1 MNESQNTKQRRI
13 TLYEEVWSEPVT
25 TVAERYGVSDNGLR
39 KRCKA
44 LNIPL
49 PPVGYWAK
57 VRAGKPVADRP
68 PLPPYDETI
77 LSYESYEYELD
88 IPKVQKQKRAGRLEL
103 LDLDELTVE
112 QLTNMHDFD
121 MLAPGSLDVLTDW
134 CNGLTVPGRIQ
145 DYDVLISKHKSEME
159 YRKERD
165 KEHPFKDDG
174 ITLWRPF
181 EKVKYRSNEAVIPI
195 TVSDRQINRAYRIVD
210 TILKA
215 FCQLK
220 CSFSVDRGDR
230 DNISITLLSTVVSF
244 NVSECKTKRR
254 HLIDSNKLQDL
265 RPLYEEV
272 YDGRLQINWQIR
284 KSGYYYGSDK
294 THFIYLNF
302 IDRSNNLLENQI
314 SAMILEVYKHCC
326 NNEISNVLEHKKRTL
341 KFEQEKNE
349 QLATELAKKL
359 QKREEEKRA
368 RKEIL
373 INDLYKHSKNWFK
386 RERLLRYADELE
398 NYLITY
404 EKTEKVG
411 LLQEYIRLVRENAEK
426 YNPISQIIETMYAIE
441 LQEDD

>member
-1 MNESQNTKQRRI
+1 MSESQNTKQIRMK
-13 TLYEEVWSEPVT
+13 LYEEVWSEPVT

-77 LSYESYEYELD
+77 LSYESYEYEQG
-88 IPKVQKQKRAGRLEL
+88 IPKVQKQKRAGSLEL

-134 CNGLTVPGRIQ
+134 CNGLTVPVRIQ

-165 KEHPFKDDG
+165 KEYPFKDDG
-174 ITLWRPF
+174 INLWRPF
-181 EKVKYRSNEAVIPI
+181 EKVKYRSNEAVIPV

-215 FCQLK
+215 FRQLK

-244 NVSECKTKRR
+244 DVHECKTKRR
-254 HLIDSNKLQDL
+254 HLIDSKYLQDL

-272 YDGRLQINWQIR
+272 YDGRLQINWQIS

-294 THFIYLNF
+294 THLVNLTF
-302 IDRSNNLLENQI
+302 IDKSNNLLENQI
-314 SAMILEVYKHCC
+314 SAMILEVYKYCC
-326 NNEISNVLEHKKRTL
+326 NNEISNVLDHKNRTL
-341 KFEQEKNE
+341 QYEQEKNE
-349 QLATELAKKL
+349 RLAMELAETQ
-359 QKREEEKRA
+359 QKREEEKQA
-368 RKEIL
+368 LKEVF
-373 INDLYKHSKNWFK
+373 INNISEHANNWFK
-386 RERLLRYADELE
+386 HERLSRYADELE
-398 NYLITY
+398 THLASCSD
-404 EKTEKVG
+404 EKTVL
-411 LLQEYIRLVRENAEK
+411 LLQEYIRLVRDNADK
-426 YNPISQIIETMYAIE
+426 CNPLSHILDEMRAID
-441 LQEDD
+441 LPEDS